1 MTFTQQSLKK
11 NKKMEP
17 LQRSNHE
24 LVSILVIDEEKDKIN
39 SFPYTSKTDSTLV
52 EKNFIPLYAEHL
64 HFLIK
69 RVG

>member
-1 MTFTQQSLKK
+1 MIFTHQSFKK

-17 LQRSNHE
+17 LERSAHE
-24 LVSILVIDEEKDKIN
+24 LVSILVVDEEKDKIK
-39 SFPYTSKTDSTLV
+39 SFSYTSKTDSTLV

-69 RVG
+69 RAG